1 MPAEGGAL
9 LCEARA
15 SNVGCSLKSNVH
27 FGLRF
32 SFIPLLR
39 ESANLN
45 KCLLFVWSDFTPTL
59 SSALFAQG
67 LYGLS
72 LLGPRKD
79 NRGQGRSV
87 KCERTSKA
95 NTTVFLTSV
104 GHAEINALYIRMY
117 VYIILPQIP
126 GQDRVDLASYLQ
138 EGLSLIISIFHI
150 LIMQN
155 S

>member
-32 SFIPLLR
+32 SFIPP
-39 ESANLN
+39 SWKSGNLN

-59 SSALFAQG
+59 CSALFAPG
-67 LYGLS
+67 LNGLS
-72 LLGPRKD
+72 LLGPMKD
-79 NRGQGRSV
+79 NQGQRRCV

-95 NTTVFLTSV
+95 NTTVLLTSV
-104 GHAEINALYIRMY
+104 GHAEINALYTH
-117 VYIILPQIP
+117 
-126 GQDRVDLASYLQ
+126 G
-138 EGLSLIISIFHI
+138 
-150 LIMQN
+150 
-155 S
+155 